1 MSQLTY
7 IELDKQKA
15 VQDSIDNRDQILI
28 QKFGHEEPKPELSEL
43 DHIIHY
49 DVSYAV
55 KIDVKDAWKID
66 HILNAMHSDY
76 ARWYDKEN
84 MIKYLYNFF
93 YKEYEGINR
102 YTDYSIFPKPL
113 QIKKSFDRVVN
124 VGLQRTAQL
133 ITGKSQQYFTH
144 YAWGEGTAKVLPK
157 DTKLQ
162 LQVARIDMGI
172 NGFAEP
178 RGSEIAFFGRF
189 VENVPQ
195 ANVWES
201 AIFDGPGDN
210 ATMLLRT
217 KYGGP
222 TMTHFF
228 QNDQIVLMHLVYQL
242 SV

>member
-1 MSQLTY
+1 MSQQLTFIDY
-7 IELDKQKA
+7 DREIALQDAITRKEELLVQKHGFFEP
-15 VQDSIDNRDQILI
+15 SMLKTR
-28 QKFGHEEPKPELSEL
+28 HETK
-43 DHIIHY
+43 Y
-49 DVSYAV
+49 DVSYAML
-55 KIDVKDAWKID
+55 IDKRDGWKVN

-76 ARWYDKEN
+76 AEWYDKEN
-84 MIKYLYNFF
+84 MITYLYNFF
-93 YKEYEGINR
+93 YKEEAGINR
-102 YTDYSIFPKPL
+102 DTDYSIFPKPI
-113 QIKKSFDRVVN
+113 QIKKAFDRVVN

-133 ITGKSQQYFTH
+133 ITGKSQQYYTH
-144 YAWGEGTAKVLPK
+144 YAWGEGTSKVLPK

-162 LQVARIDMGI
+162 LQVARIDMSV

-189 VENVPQ
+189 LENVPQ
-195 ANVWES
+195 GNVWES
-201 AIFDGPGDN
+201 GIFDGPGDN
-210 ATMLLRT
+210 AGMLLRT